1 MYDSIKINS
10 MRFHA
15 FHGHLPVER
24 KTGNTFVVDLI
35 LNVDLQKSGLS
46 DKLEDTVNYVDVMD
60 IITQEMNIPSDLIE
74 HVAERIA
81 TRLKKELPLIKSL
94 EITVKKEKPPLH
106 FDLQGVEVSLK
117 R

>member
-1 MYDSIKINS
+1 

-15 FHGHLPVER
+15 FHGHLPVESKNR
-24 KTGNTFVVDLI
+24 KSALE
-35 LNVDLQKSGLS
+35 NVDLKKSYTIDEAS
-46 DKLEDTVNYVDVMD
+46 A
-60 IITQEMNIPSDLIE
+60 IIKDNAKSNLTQEMNISSDLIE

>member
-1 MYDSIKINS
+1 
-10 MRFHA
+10 MRFNA

-24 KTGNTFVVDLI
+24 KTGNTFIVDLI

-46 DKLEDTVNYVDVMD
+46 DKLEDTVNYVEVMH

-81 TRLKKELPLIKSL
+81 SRLKKELPLIKSL

>member
-1 MYDSIKINS
+1 

-81 TRLKKELPLIKSL
+81 TSLKKELPLIKSL